1 MTLRACIATI
11 TLVPVGTDSDGGTD
25 QVSSDVRSEQSVVDV
40 RSSSS
45 DVPVVLPEAAPS
57 AWASVPGAPSADE
70 VAGFMGDLV
79 VVVDS
84 NGDVTA
90 CNAAVAAAT
99 GRSMA
104 DVVGRSVFD
113 MVHPEDQRLAIELYE
128 RYTGGSEVFRPA
140 VRLVAPS
147 GSSVTVEFVARR
159 IERDGSRFLVMTGRT
174 DPLLDAEELV
184 EGLRVGVMICDAG
197 GVVTRSNQMA
207 AQLLGT
213 GNVEPRGAVSS
224 LPGTFFRT
232 GPGSL
237 VPVDHPLVTVLSS
250 DRRVDE
256 RLVLVGA
263 DGARRVVDVEARPV
277 TLRFAGAAA
286 AVMTLTDVTDRAEV
300 EGELER
306 RATVDDLTGVLNRST
321 FMGLV
326 ESSIDALAAGQ
337 QLALLFCDLDRFKSI
352 NERFGHIEADDLLRA
367 FAENASRAVDGRGLV
382 GRLGGDEFAVAV
394 VVDDD
399 LAADEVA
406 DLVRG
411 AIRTAGMATIHVAVT
426 ASIGISETGGPRD
439 SDASVVRVGQLIEEA
454 DEALR
459 RAKRT
464 GRDRSQH
471 FDDAMRAQRA
481 QQTAMGRLLRDRLDE
496 SRVEIAV
503 QPIVDPRTGFVSGGE
518 VLARVRDDE
527 GQLVP
532 AAHWIESAV
541 RNGLVGAV
549 DEAVIVQAAQLLA
562 RFTGMER
569 LPIVGVNLSDAMLA
583 RPDLEE
589 WLLAVLDDAGA
600 DPAGFLIEVPE
611 TVFPVIRDRAAE
623 ALRSFS
629 ARGIWIAVDDFG
641 TGYASLAEVRDLPV
655 DTLKV
660 DRSFVT
666 AEAGSPEEA
675 IFRASLEMARA
686 LGCRTV
692 AEGVETEEQLALVMD
707 LGADYVQGFLLGRP
721 MPVDDFVERIR
732 SNPVV

>member
-1 MTLRACIATI
+1 MA
-11 TLVPVGTDSDGGTD
+11 
-25 QVSSDVRSEQSVVDV
+25 SDVRNEEPVVDV
-40 RSSSS
+40 RSPSS
-45 DVPVVLPEAAPS
+45 DVPVVVPDAAAS
-57 AWASVPGAPSADE
+57 AWAAAPGAPSADE
-70 VAGFMGDLV
+70 VAGYLGDLV
-79 VVVDS
+79 VVVDAT
-84 NGDVTA
+84 GCVTA
-90 CNAAVAAAT
+90 CNAALAAAT
-99 GRSMA
+99 GRTMA
-104 DVVGRSVFD
+104 ELVGQSVFD
-113 MVHPEDQRLAIELYE
+113 VVHPEDQGLAIELYE

-140 VRLVAPS
+140 IRLMSLS
-147 GSSVTVEFVARR
+147 GLSVTVEFVARR
-159 IERDGSRFLVMTGRT
+159 IERDARRYLVMSGRT

-184 EGLRVGVMICDAG
+184 EGLRVGVLICDAA

-207 AQLLGT
+207 AQLLGADK
-213 GNVEPRGAVSS
+213 VEPRGPVAN
-224 LPGTFFRT
+224 LPGTFYRA

-237 VPVDHPLVTVLSS
+237 APVDHPLVTVLSS
-250 DRRVDE
+250 DRRVQE
-256 RLVLVGA
+256 RMVLVGA
-263 DGARRVVDVEARPV
+263 DGVRRVVDVEAKPV

-286 AVMTLTDVTDRAEV
+286 AVMTLTDVTDRAAV
-300 EGELER
+300 EGEMER

-326 ESSIDALAAGQ
+326 ESSIDALGAGQ
-337 QLALLFCDLDRFKSI
+337 RLALLFCDLDRFKSI

-367 FAENASRAVDGRGLV
+367 FADNARQAVDGRGLV

-399 LAADEVA
+399 AAADEVA
-406 DLVRG
+406 GLVRG
-411 AIRTAGMATIHVAVT
+411 AIRTAGLATIHVSVT
-426 ASIGISETGGPRD
+426 ASIGISVTGGPRD
-439 SDASVVRVGQLIEEA
+439 SGAAVVRVGQLIEEA

-464 GRDRSQH
+464 GRDRSQM
-471 FDDAMRAQRA
+471 FDDHMRAQRA

-496 SRVEIAV
+496 GRVEIAV

-518 VLARVRDDE
+518 VLARIRDDE

-532 AAHWIESAV
+532 ASLWIESAV

-549 DEAVIVQAAQLLA
+549 DETVIMQAAELLA
-562 RFTGMER
+562 RFTGMAQ

-589 WLLAVLDDAGA
+589 WLLGVLDQAGA
-600 DPAGFLIEVPE
+600 DPNGFLIEVPE

-660 DRSFVT
+660 DQSFVT

-707 LGADYVQGFLLGRP
+707 LGADYVQGYLVGRP
-721 MPVDDFVERIR
+721 MPVDEFVERIR
-732 SNPVV
+732 SNPVL

>member
-1 MTLRACIATI
+1 M
-11 TLVPVGTDSDGGTD
+11 
-25 QVSSDVRSEQSVVDV
+25 SEVQSEEQVVDV
-40 RSSSS
+40 RS
-45 DVPVVLPEAAPS
+45 PS
-57 AWASVPGAPSADE
+57 AASWVSLAGAPTVDE
-70 VAGFMGDLV
+70 VAGAMGDLV

-84 NGDVTA
+84 TGTVTA
-90 CNAAVAAAT
+90 CNAAVASAT
-99 GRSMA
+99 GRDVV
-104 DVVGRSVFD
+104 DVVGQSVFD

-147 GSSVTVEFVARR
+147 GRSVTVEFVARR
-159 IERDGSRFLVMTGRT
+159 IERDGHRYLVMTGRT

-213 GNVEPRGAVSS
+213 SNVEPRGPVPS

-250 DRRVDE
+250 ARRVEE

-263 DGARRVVDVEARPV
+263 DGVRRVVDVEARPV

-286 AVMTLTDVTDRAEV
+286 AVLTLTDVTDRASV
-300 EGELER
+300 EDELER

-326 ESSIDALAAGQ
+326 ESSIDALETGQ
-337 QLALLFCDLDRFKSI
+337 RLALLFCDLDRFKSI
-352 NERFGHIEADDLLRA
+352 NERFGHIEADELLRS
-367 FAENASRAVDGRGLV
+367 FASRACEAVDGRGMV

-394 VVDDD
+394 VVDHDAD
-399 LAADEVA
+399 ADEVA

-411 AIRTAGMATIHVAVT
+411 AIRSAGMSTIHVAVT
-426 ASIGISETGGPRD
+426 ASIGISMTGGPRD
-439 SDASVVRVGQLIEEA
+439 SEAAVVRVGQLIEEA

-464 GRDRSQH
+464 GRDRSQR
-471 FDDAMRAQRA
+471 FDDVMRAQRA

-496 SRVEIAV
+496 SRIEIAV
-503 QPIVDPRTGFVSGGE
+503 QPIVDPRTGFASGGE

-549 DEAVIVQAAQLLA
+549 DEAVIVQAAELLS

-569 LPIVGVNLSDAMLA
+569 LPVVGVNLSDAMLA
-583 RPDLEE
+583 RADLEE
-589 WLLAVLDDAGA
+589 WLLTVLDEAGA

-666 AEAGSPEEA
+666 AEVGSPEEA

-707 LGADYVQGFLLGRP
+707 LGADYVQGYLTGRP
-721 MPVDDFVERIR
+721 VPVDDFVERIR
-732 SNPVV
+732 SNPVL

>member
-1 MTLRACIATI
+1 MT
-11 TLVPVGTDSDGGTD
+11 
-25 QVSSDVRSEQSVVDV
+25 SDVRSEDSVVDV
-40 RSSSS
+40 RSASP
-45 DVPVVLPEAAPS
+45 DVQIVLPVPAPT
-57 AWASVPGAPSADE
+57 AWAFVPGAPSAEE

-84 NGDVTA
+84 DSVVTA
-90 CNAAVAAAT
+90 CNAAVGAVT
-99 GRSMA
+99 GRPIA
-104 DVVGRSVFD
+104 DVVGTSVFD
-113 MVHPEDQRLAIELYE
+113 VVHPEDQGLAIELYE

-140 VRLVAPS
+140 VRLRSQA
-147 GSSVTVEFVARR
+147 GRSVTVEFVARR
-159 IERDGSRFLVMTGRT
+159 IERDGRRYLVLTGRT

-184 EGLRVGVMICDAG
+184 EGLHVGVMICDAG

-213 GNVEPRGAVSS
+213 DKVEPRGPVSG

-237 VPVDHPLVTVLSS
+237 VAVEHPLVTVLSS
-250 DRRVDE
+250 GRNVEE
-256 RLVLVGA
+256 RMVLIGA
-263 DGARRVVDVEARPV
+263 DGERRVVDVAARPV
-277 TLRFAGAAA
+277 SLRFAGAAA
-286 AVMTLTDVTDRAEV
+286 AVLTLADVTDRAAAEA
-300 EGELER
+300 ELER
-306 RATVDDLTGVLNRST
+306 RATVDDLTGVLNRSS

-326 ESSIDALAAGQ
+326 ETSIDALAAGER
-337 QLALLFCDLDRFKSI
+337 LALLFCDLDRFKSI
-352 NERFGHIEADDLLRA
+352 NERFGHIEADALLRS
-367 FAENASRAVDGRGLV
+367 FAGNALRAVDGRGLV

-399 LAADEVA
+399 AAADEVA

-411 AIRTAGMATIHVAVT
+411 AIRAAGLATIHVAVT
-426 ASIGISETGGPRD
+426 ASIGISVTGGPRD
-439 SDASVVRVGQLIEEA
+439 AGAAVVRAGQLIEEA

-464 GRDRSQH
+464 GRDRSKM
-471 FDDAMRAQRA
+471 FDDHMRAQRA

-518 VLARVRDDE
+518 VLARIRDDE

-532 AAHWIESAV
+532 AALWIESAV
-541 RNGLVGAV
+541 RSGLVGAV
-549 DEAVIVQAAQLLA
+549 DEAVIVQAAELLSG
-562 RFTGMER
+562 FTGMEQ
-569 LPIVGVNLSDAMLA
+569 LPVIGVNLSDAMLA

-589 WLLAVLDDAGA
+589 WLLAVLDQAGA
-600 DPAGFLIEVPE
+600 DPNGFLIEVPE

-660 DRSFVT
+660 DQSFVT

-707 LGADYVQGFLLGRP
+707 LGADYVQGYLVGRP
-721 MPVDDFVERIR
+721 MPVD
-732 SNPVV
+732 